1 MLAMNFKNA
10 KYAML
15 AMLLI
20 GGVAWA
26 QPMSNEMAQGMYD
39 AEVRK
44 RRAQQQ
50 QGANT
55 GPSAAEVRA
64 WEQRER
70 QIQARIAKHRATPY
84 WMAIG
89 RDWVNKGFVWSGG
102 HASKQ
107 KAMEEALEKCK
118 SNCEIIATF
127 ANACG
132 VIVYV
137 HGHPKSIS
145 DIFIGVD
152 PDDKKAAVKAMQSC
166 EAVHGKN
173 NPDRCFYSGIQTKN
187 GTAFCAGYD
196 YSVYGQQ

>member
-1 MLAMNFKNA
+1 MKSMAIV
-10 KYAML
+10 
-15 AMLLI
+15 LLVLC
-20 GGVAWA
+20 GAGSAWA
-26 QPMSNEMAQGMYD
+26 QPMSNEMAQGIYD

-50 QGANT
+50 QGANR

-64 WEQRER
+64 WHERER
-70 QIQARIAKHRATPY
+70 KIQAEIAQHRATPY

-89 RDWVNKGFVWSGG
+89 RDWGNKKIAWSGG
-102 HASKQ
+102 YASKER
-107 KAMEEALEKCK
+107 AIERAL
-118 SNCEIIATF
+118 SQCESSDCRLIATF

-132 VIVYV
+132 VIVYA
-137 HGHPKSIS
+137 HGNPKSIS

-152 PDDKKAAVKAMQSC
+152 PDDKKAAAKAMQSC

-173 NPDRCFYSGIQTKN
+173 NPDRCFYSGIQTKH
-187 GTAFCAGYD
+187 GTAFCSGYD